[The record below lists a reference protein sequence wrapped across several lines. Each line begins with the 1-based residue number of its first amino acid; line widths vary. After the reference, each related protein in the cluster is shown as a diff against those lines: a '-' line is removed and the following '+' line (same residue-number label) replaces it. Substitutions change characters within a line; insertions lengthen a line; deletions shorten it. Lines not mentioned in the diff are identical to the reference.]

1 MYRKLFFIFL
11 LTGLLAFCA
20 PYAARRLQQRAAAQE
35 VLAASAQ
42 PEAVE
47 TADLLVNVWLVEED
61 VCQSVALEQYLAG
74 VVAAEMPLSSEP
86 AALQAQAVAARSY
99 LLSKLGTASHENGA
113 DICTDSTHCLAW
125 RAPDPQ
131 ADTAA
136 FEAVSATSGQ
146 VLTYGDA
153 VAQTVFCAMTGEL
166 TESAAEIW
174 GSSSMPYL
182 TNVPSPGD
190 AQQEDYVTTVT
201 MSPEQFWQAVSPLS
215 PDTEA
220 APLVVLRRSAG
231 DTVLSCTVGG
241 VQTTGQELRGLLG
254 LRSARFWLDYE
265 GDALCFTVK
274 GYGHGVGMS
283 QAGAQVMA
291 QSGSTY
297 AEILAAYYPGCTLCK
312 ITF

>member
-35 VLAASAQ
+35 VLATSAQ

-215 PDTEA
+215 PD
-220 APLVVLRRSAG
+220 LSLIHICRGVL
-231 DTVLSCTVGG
+231 
-241 VQTTGQELRGLLG
+241 
-254 LRSARFWLDYE
+254 
-265 GDALCFTVK
+265 
-274 GYGHGVGMS
+274 
-283 QAGAQVMA
+283 
-291 QSGSTY
+291 
-297 AEILAAYYPGCTLCK
+297 TL
-312 ITF
+312 

>member
-1 MYRKLFFIFL
+1 MHRKLFFLCL

-20 PYAARRLQQRAAAQE
+20 PYGARYLQERAA
-35 VLAASAQ
+35 VKDVMSTTAQ
-42 PEAVE
+42 PETVE
-47 TADLLVNVWLVEED
+47 TADLLVDVWITQED
-61 VCQSVALEQYLAG
+61 VCQSVALEDYLVG
-74 VVAAEMPLSSEP
+74 VVAAEMPLSYEP

-99 LLSKLGTASHENGA
+99 LLSKLGKGSHENGA
-113 DICTDSTHCLAW
+113 DICTDPGHCLAW
-125 RAPDPQ
+125 RAPDSQ
-131 ADTAA
+131 ADAAA

-146 VLTYGDA
+146 VLTYDDA

-166 TESAAEIW
+166 TESASEIW
-174 GSSSMPYL
+174 GSSTMPYL

-265 GDALCFTVK
+265 GDTLCFTVK

-283 QAGAQVMA
+283 QAGAQAMA

-297 AEILAAYYPGCTLCK
+297 AEILSTYYPGCTLCK